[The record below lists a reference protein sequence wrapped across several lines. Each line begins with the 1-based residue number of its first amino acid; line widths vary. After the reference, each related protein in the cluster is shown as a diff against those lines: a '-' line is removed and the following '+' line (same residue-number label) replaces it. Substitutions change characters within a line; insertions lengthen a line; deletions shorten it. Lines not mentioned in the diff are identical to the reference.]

1 MHAAQNRDAVL
12 AAFTQHRCSAI
23 LRTPLREAVG
33 PALEAVIAGGFRIVE
48 ITLNTPDAL
57 QHIAA
62 LAQSPHLIVGA
73 GTVLSVADAK
83 AARAAGARFLVSP
96 MTDPQ
101 ILAFCRQ
108 HDLLSVPGAHTP
120 TEMMTAHRSGAD
132 LVKLFPAP
140 ANGPDYVRAC
150 RGPMPFL
157 RLFPTSGVSEQN
169 VGEWLAAG
177 SFGVGFVGSLFDA
190 EDLAA
195 GRFDRVRERAVRML
209 AKVRGCAP
217 GSAFPAAEAAASI
230 PG

>member
-1 MHAAQNRDAVL
+1 MHVAPNRDAVL
-12 AAFTQHRCSAI
+12 AAFTTHRCSAI
-23 LRTPLREAVG
+23 LRTTLAEAVR
-33 PALEAVIAGGFRIVE
+33 PALDAVIAGGFRIVE
-48 ITLNTPDAL
+48 VTLNTPDAL

-62 LAQSPHLIVGA
+62 LADSPGLVVGA
-73 GTVLSVADAK
+73 GTVLSIADAK

-140 ANGPDYVRAC
+140 ANGPDYLRAC

-157 RLFPTSGVSEQN
+157 RLFPTSGVTEQN

-177 SFGVGFVGSLFDA
+177 AFGVGFVGSLFEA
-190 EDLAA
+190 EDLAS
-195 GRFDRVRERAVRML
+195 GRFDRLRERAARML
-209 AKVRGCAP
+209 AKVRACLPA
-217 GSAFPAAEAAASI
+217 PAAVAAAGSM